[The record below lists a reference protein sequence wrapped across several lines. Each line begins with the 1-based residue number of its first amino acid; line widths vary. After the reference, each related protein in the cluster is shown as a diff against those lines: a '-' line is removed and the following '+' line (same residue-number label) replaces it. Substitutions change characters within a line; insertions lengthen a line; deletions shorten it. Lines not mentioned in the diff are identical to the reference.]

1 MQPVEKKLS
10 AFRDQIYACAKN
22 WEKLERTT
30 GSFGVH
36 PCHDAREVAEQADL
50 VIVAVK
56 PYLVKEVLE
65 PVRDVLKEKAIV
77 SVAAGLLFEQYEEIL
92 GTGYH
97 HLSTQPNTP
106 VSVGEGVFVCENRHS
121 LTAEQFET
129 FQNVF
134 SNISLVQLVDTRQF
148 GIAGVIGGCGPAY
161 GAMFIEALA
170 DAAVLYGLP
179 RELSYALASQ
189 MLAGTG
195 KMQVETK
202 THPGAMKDAV
212 CSPGGIT
219 IKGVAEL
226 EQKGFRGAVID
237 AIDAVMKK

>member
-1 MQPVEKKLS
+1 MQNIKLGFIGFGNM
-10 AFRDQIYACAKN
+10 AQAMVKGLLLKEVFPADQIYACAKN

-30 GSFGVH
+30 GSFGIH

-129 FQNVF
+129 FPWF
-134 SNISLVQLVDTRQF
+134 SWLIPGSLVLLV
-148 GIAGVIGGCGPAY
+148 
-161 GAMFIEALA
+161 
-170 DAAVLYGLP
+170 
-179 RELSYALASQ
+179 
-189 MLAGTG
+189 
-195 KMQVETK
+195 
-202 THPGAMKDAV
+202 
-212 CSPGGIT
+212 
-219 IKGVAEL
+219 
-226 EQKGFRGAVID
+226 
-237 AIDAVMKK
+237 